1 MHIDVTSEEFLVIM
15 KIHNDNF
22 MNYIMLKKISHNID
36 KSRLFVCLIQRF
48 LEVSTLITFIID
60 Q

>member
-1 MHIDVTSEEFLVIM
+1 MHIDVASEEFLVIM

-22 MNYIMLKKISHNID
+22 MNYMLKKISHDID
-36 KSRLFVCLIQRF
+36 KSRLFICLIQRF

>member
-1 MHIDVTSEEFLVIM
+1 MHIDVASEEFLIIM

-22 MNYIMLKKISHNID
+22 MLKKISHDID
-36 KSRLFVCLIQRF
+36 KSRLFICLIQRF